1 MEKIIEFKLVDINT
15 KIIIETDDE
24 KRILKQI
31 EKMDVEI
38 TDRRKYGRATII
50 FLKLKN

>member
-1 MEKIIEFKLVDINT
+1 MELNKLLAFNQLIIDK
-15 KIIIETDDE
+15 TDDE